1 MLEIFLGKPLED
13 TLTPGFMYVKI
24 TNFFFRS
31 AILIR
36 RNVNKSG
43 GASDRKLE
51 ILSVGGYLS
60 LFVIFNISYW
70 ASYL

>member
-1 MLEIFLGKPLED
+1 
-13 TLTPGFMYVKI
+13 MYVKI